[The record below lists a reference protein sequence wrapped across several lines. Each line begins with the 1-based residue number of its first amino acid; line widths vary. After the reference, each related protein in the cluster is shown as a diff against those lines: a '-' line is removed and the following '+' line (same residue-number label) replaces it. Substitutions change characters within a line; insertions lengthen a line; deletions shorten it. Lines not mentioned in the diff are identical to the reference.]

1 MGFMDIVKGVGKTI
15 YEATPFDNAYRAATE
30 AFSPIYGGKP
40 DWGKVGKESAIGA
53 AEAALAIMGGGAGV
67 KAAQAAAQTAG
78 RKLTARE
85 IAKASASGAL
95 SPGRLPAQ
103 YFPAGRVGRAL
114 ATVGGP
120 VGPIGAGVLLGLDKF
135 ADRFFGDD
143 EAKATGV
150 FGKSLGPLAAGTG
163 AAGTGAAGTAGTAGV
178 PGTGTVGTTGTTGTA
193 GTGAAGTTGQA
204 RIPGGLVG
212 LTPDQVEALA
222 MQERELQRQYDE
234 LLNQFALN
242 ETQGRQQEAALRGA
256 ARREAAGSGQDLA
269 TQLAIAGLEESPAP
283 AIAAEQIIGG
293 RQRAQEAAAVR
304 SLADLL
310 AQLESG
316 RTTAASEL
324 TKGRTTVAQ
333 RRKQAQIANTLAEQI
348 RMYEMFGGL

>member
-78 RKLTARE
+78 RKLTASE
-85 IAKASASGAL
+85 IAKAAARGTLA
-95 SPGRLPAQ
+95 PGRLPTTA
-103 YFPAGRVGRAL
+103 FRGGAPVRAA
-114 ATVGGP
+114 ATIFGP
-120 VGPIGAGVLLGLDKF
+120 VGPIGAVGLMG
-135 ADRFFGDD
+135 AGALMDRFGGSSP
-143 EAKATGV
+143 AQATGTTRT
-150 FGKSLGPLAAGTG
+150 PGTG

-204 RIPGGLVG
+204 SIPGGLVG

-269 TQLAIAGLEESPAP
+269 TQLAIAGLDESPAP

-324 TKGRTTVAQ
+324 TKGKTTVAQ
-333 RRKQAQIANTLAEQI
+333 RRKQAQIANTLAEQV

>member
-1 MGFMDIVKGVGKTI
+1 MGILDKFKSTAKGVGKTI
-15 YEATPFDNAYRAATE
+15 YQATPFDNAYRMGEQLFA
-30 AFSPIYGGKP
+30 PVYGGKTN
-40 DWGKVGKESAIGA
+40 WKKAGKEAAIGA
-53 AEAALAIMGGGAGV
+53 VEAGLLVSGGGAGV
-67 KAAQAAAQTAG
+67 KAAQAAASTAG
-78 RKLTARE
+78 KQLTARQ
-85 IAKASASGAL
+85 ILGAFGRGAL
-95 SPGRLPAQ
+95 APGRLPTTA
-103 YFPAGRVGRAL
+103 FRGGAPVRAA
-114 ATVGGP
+114 ATIFGP
-120 VGPIGAGVLLGLDKF
+120 VGPIGAVGLMG
-135 ADRFFGDD
+135 AGALMDRFGGSSP
-143 EAKATGV
+143 AQATGTTRT
-150 FGKSLGPLAAGTG
+150 PGTG
-163 AAGTGAAGTAGTAGV
+163 ATAQPSAADFAPGAGTA
-178 PGTGTVGTTGTTGTA
+178 GTGTVGTTGTTGTA